1 MIKGTFTDASGCP
14 VHVIIDGD
22 NLFFCDSDNR
32 FTTIEGLKMD
42 KSGTLKEFPDLIED
56 DEWKL
61 KAIQRLKEHIK
72 NFKTEMEKLNYVRLE
87 LEKSG
92 YKSLFYQKA
101 GFRPSKFKN
110 E

>member
-1 MIKGTFTDASGCP
+1 MIKGTFSLSGMP
-14 VHVIIDGD
+14 IHAIIDGD

-42 KSGTLKEFPDLIED
+42 KQGTLREFPDLVED
-56 DEWKL
+56 EEWKL

-72 NFKTEMEKLNYVRLE
+72 QFKTEDEKLEYVRLE

-92 YKSLFYQKA
+92 YKSLFKQRA
-101 GFRPSKFKN
+101 GFRPQKFT
-110 E
+110 